1 MRPGDVIQTK
11 RDGGELSR
19 AQIDAFVSAAAR
31 PKGSGWEEYHLTA
44 LLMAIYLKDM
54 TAAETAYLTQAMAD
68 SGKRLALS
76 DLPGPKVDKHST
88 GGVGDKTSLILGPL
102 AAACGVVVPMMSGRG
117 LGHSGGTLDKLES
130 IPGFNVN
137 LTEAQFRDALTRV
150 GLGMIGQTDEIAP
163 ADKTL
168 YRLRDVTAT
177 VESIPLITASILSKK
192 LSEGI
197 GGLVM
202 DVKTGRGA
210 FMKTRERS
218 RALAES
224 IVKVGTA
231 NGLKTTAMITAMDA
245 PLGRYVGNS
254 LEVIESIETLKGK
267 GPPDLTELSVKLA
280 ARMVEL
286 AGIAPGAEAEKK
298 VRAALSSGAGL
309 EVFRKCI
316 EQQGGD
322 PKVIDDY
329 SRLGGHPPCCV
340 PVKAPRDGFVTDID
354 AEKVGVAVRDLG
366 GGRSRVEDKIDPT
379 VGVILRAKSGEAV
392 KAGAVVLEVWY
403 RDDAKMAAAWP
414 VLQSA
419 VTFGDAPPAAESLI
433 LEEIA

>member
-1 MRPGDVIQTK
+1 M
-11 RDGGELSR
+11 EE
-19 AQIDAFVSAAAR
+19 
-31 PKGSGWEEYHLTA
+31 SGWEKYHLTA
-44 LLMAIYLKDM
+44 LLMAIYLNGM
-54 TAAETAYLTQAMAD
+54 TPAETAYLTRAMAE
-68 SGKRLALS
+68 SGKRLDLS
-76 DLPGPKVDKHST
+76 DIAGPKVDKHST

-102 AAACGVVVPMMSGRG
+102 AAACGVLVPMMSGRG

-137 LTEAQFRDALTRV
+137 LTEEQLRDSLNES
-150 GLGMIGQTDEIAP
+150 GLAMIGQTADIAP

-168 YRLRDVTAT
+168 YALRDVTAT

-202 DVKTGRGA
+202 DVKTGHGA
-210 FMKTRERS
+210 FMKTRARA

-224 IVKVGTA
+224 IVRVGTA
-231 NGLKTTAMITAMDA
+231 NGLRTTALITAMDA
-245 PLGRYVGNS
+245 PLGNYVGNS
-254 LEVIESIETLKGK
+254 LEVIESIETLKGN

-280 ARMVEL
+280 ARMVDL
-286 AGIAPGAEAEKK
+286 AGIAFGAEAEAK

-322 PKVIDDY
+322 PRVIDDY
-329 SRLGGHPPCCV
+329 KLLPTV
-340 PVKAPRDGFVTDID
+340 PAITCTRVERTGFVASLD

-366 GGRSRVEDKIDPT
+366 GGRSRTEDPIDPA
-379 VGVILRAKSGEAV
+379 VGVLLLAKPGEQVNPNEALFEVYCRDRAKVAAV
-392 KAGAVVLEVWY
+392 MPLLE
-403 RDDAKMAAAWP
+403 
-414 VLQSA
+414 SA
-419 VTFGDAPPAAESLI
+419 VTITDAPPAEEPLI
-433 LEEIA
+433 LEELA